1 MGLHLHSAY
10 PIVSRMK
17 WVLYVYGSKIQ
28 ALFRLRLGL
37 LKQIRYSLFRQFAWR
52 RRRRL
57 VVTAVSMISV
67 VNVGFECRDLLSVS
81 HVQRLRSAYSRRHCH
96 AVA

>member
-28 ALFRLRLGL
+28 AVSTAPRPTEADS
-37 LKQIRYSLFRQFAWR
+37 I
-52 RRRRL
+52 L
-57 VVTAVSMISV
+57 VVSSI
-67 VNVGFECRDLLSVS
+67 
-81 HVQRLRSAYSRRHCH
+81 RLAAAAPTSGHGC
-96 AVA
+96 